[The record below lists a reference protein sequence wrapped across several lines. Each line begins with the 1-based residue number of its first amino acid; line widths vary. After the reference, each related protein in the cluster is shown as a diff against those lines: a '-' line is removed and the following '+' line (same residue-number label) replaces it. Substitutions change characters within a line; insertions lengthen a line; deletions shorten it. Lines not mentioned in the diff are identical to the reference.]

1 MIRSRWLWVFGI
13 IAGVVIVA
21 IALSLFIDEPLRRYA
36 EQRLNS
42 HLKGYTVRLGKLD
55 FHPLRL
61 SLDLYDMRIVQDAN
75 PDPAIVHIPRLSTTV
90 HWRALLAARVVSDIL
105 VERPHVHINLNQLR
119 TEAMDEVPLKDRGW
133 QEAVQSV
140 SALKVNRLQVIDGD
154 VTYIDEDPSQP
165 LRISQLNL
173 RAGNIR
179 NIRSQEGVYPSDIQM
194 EGVIFDSGKIQLN
207 GQADF
212 LALPHAAVK
221 AAIVLE
227 NMELNYVKPIA
238 SRYHVAL
245 QRGILSG
252 SGEIEYTPSLKVVH
266 LHKADIHTLQVDYIH
281 SAQTARVRQERAE
294 QVKRVVE
301 KVRNAPNLLLK
312 ADRLSIVKSEIG
324 FVNKTAKPEYRL
336 FLTGLEV
343 HVTNFSNQ
351 LVEGTMVAK
360 VTGKFMGSGQT
371 LVGASFRPE
380 TNGPDFALAASIEN
394 TQMRAMN
401 KLLRAHGKF
410 DVVQGLFSLYT
421 ELRVKDGVV
430 RGYVKPLFK
439 ELDVYDPRQ
448 DREKSFFQ
456 KIYEG
461 LVGGVG
467 ELLENIPR
475 DEVATKAEISGR
487 LENPRANTWQVLV
500 NLIQNAFFQSIL
512 PGFESEL
519 GRSRR

>member
-1 MIRSRWLWVFGI
+1 MTRRRWLWVFGI

-36 EQRLNS
+36 ERQLNS

-55 FHPLRL
+55 FHPFRL
-61 SLDLYDMRIVQDAN
+61 SVDLYDMRIVQDAN
-75 PDPAIVHIPRLSTTV
+75 PDPPIVHIPRLNTSV
-90 HWRALLAARVVSDIL
+90 HWRALLAARVVGDIL
-105 VERPHVHINLNQLR
+105 VERPHVHINLKQLR
-119 TEAMDEVPLKDRGW
+119 TEATDEVPLKDRGW

-140 SALKVNRLQVIDGD
+140 SLLKVNRLHVINGD
-154 VTYIDEDPSQP
+154 VTYVDENPSQP
-165 LRISQLNL
+165 LRISQLSV

-194 EGVIFDSGKIQLN
+194 EGVIFDSGKIQLD

-212 LALPHAAVK
+212 LAVPHVAVK
-221 AAIVLE
+221 AALVLE

-245 QRGILSG
+245 QRGTLSG
-252 SGEIEYTPSLKVVH
+252 SGDIEYTPALKVVH
-266 LHKADIHTLQVDYIH
+266 LHKAEIHRLRMDYIH
-281 SAQTARVRQERAE
+281 SAQTAGVAQERAK
-294 QVKRVVE
+294 QVRRVAE
-301 KVRNAPNLLLK
+301 EVRNAPNLLLK
-312 ADRLSIVKSEIG
+312 ADQVRIIKSEIG
-324 FVNKTAKPEYRL
+324 FVNRAANPNYRL
-336 FLTGLEV
+336 FLTDLEV
-343 HVTNFSNQ
+343 HVSNFSNQ
-351 LVEGTMVAK
+351 LAEGTMVAK

-401 KLLRAHGKF
+401 KFLRAHGNF

-439 ELDVYDPRQ
+439 EMDVYDSRQ
-448 DREKSFFQ
+448 EREKSFFQ

-461 LVGGVG
+461 LVGGVS
-467 ELLENIPR
+467 ELLETIPR
-475 DEVATKAEISGR
+475 NEVATKAEISGR
-487 LENPRANTWQVLV
+487 LENPRASTWQVLV

-512 PGFESEL
+512 PGLESEL